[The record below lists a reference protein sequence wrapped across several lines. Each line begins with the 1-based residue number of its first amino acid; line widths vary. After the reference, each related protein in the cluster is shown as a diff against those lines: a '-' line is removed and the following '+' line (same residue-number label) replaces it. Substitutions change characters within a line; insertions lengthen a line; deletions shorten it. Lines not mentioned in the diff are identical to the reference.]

1 MAPRSRRGFTLVELL
16 VVIAIIAI
24 LIGLLLPAV
33 QKVRA
38 AASRIKCQN
47 NLKQWGLALHN
58 FESAQGAFPAQGD
71 VPVGQTGDPWSA
83 QTRLL
88 PYVERDDLGRQID
101 YSLSSDGQAMAVH
114 RVALLMCPAETN
126 DRRQA
131 SPTAPYPLNYLVN
144 VGTWFVYDPATGA
157 TGDGAFAMNRPTRFA
172 DFADGTSTTLAMSE
186 GKTFTPIL
194 RDGGNPP
201 AVGAPIPN
209 TPADVLGFG
218 GSFKVDAGH
227 VEWVDARGIQSGFT
241 TTFPPNT
248 RVPFV
253 SGGVTYDVDFTSRRE
268 GKTATV
274 PTYTAATARS
284 FHGGGVNA
292 LFVDGSVRFVASAVS
307 QATWRALGT
316 RAGGEVPGD
325 Y

>member
-1 MAPRSRRGFTLVELL
+1 MQQQPE
-16 VVIAIIAI
+16 
-24 LIGLLLPAV
+24 
-33 QKVRA
+33 
-38 AASRIKCQN
+38 
-47 NLKQWGLALHN
+47 QWGLALHN

-101 YSLSSDGQAMAVH
+101 YSQSSDGQAMAVH
-114 RVALLMCPAETN
+114 RVALLMCPAEAN
-126 DRRQA
+126 DHRQA

-201 AVGAPIPN
+201 AVGAPVPN
-209 TPADVLGFG
+209 APADVLGYG
-218 GSFKVDAGH
+218 GSFKVDGGH
-227 VEWVDARGIQSGFT
+227 VEWVDARSIQSGFT